1 MMRTLI
7 AFLILLAVLC
17 IVVWLTR
24 RKPHPQQHFFFELV
38 EKNLSD
44 ENQKK
49 EDSYHDF

>member
-1 MMRTLI
+1 MIRICIALVILVVIFALI
-7 AFLILLAVLC
+7 QWC
-17 IVVWLTR
+17 IR
-24 RKPHPQQHFFFELV
+24 RKPHPQQYFFFNLV